1 MPTKKQKKE
10 QIKFQKELGERI
22 RKARKSLGFTQEQ
35 FAKKSR
41 IHRVNIAQLE
51 TGKKSLPLF
60 AFKKLCNILKTDLSK
75 LLKGL

>member
-1 MPTKKQKKE
+1 MKE
-10 QIKFQKELGERI
+10 QIKFQQELGERI
-22 RKARKSLGFTQEQ
+22 RNARRLLGLTQEQ
-35 FAKKSR
+35 FAKKSS

-60 AFKKLCNILKTDLSK
+60 ALKKLCHKLEINLSK